1 MLTLRGILTMSIQP
15 MAAARLISASL
26 ICVTAVAAQES
37 RPAAETPPASPQS
50 SHDATEQRP
59 LAPDHSR
66 PLKESDGRTL
76 LWAGG
81 DREGGEDAIWF
92 DMTDALVDPVKFQFG
107 IGKDTI
113 PSIDEPKFATY
124 GSDELAATRITDQTD
139 VIGYVANGVA
149 KAYPLFILDRCE
161 VVNDYFGDDPYAVY
175 W

>member
-1 MLTLRGILTMSIQP
+1 MPIQP

-26 ICVTAVAAQES
+26 LCVTVVAAQDS
-37 RPAAETPPASPQS
+37 RPATEKPPASPAS
-50 SHDATEQRP
+50 SHDATEARSI
-59 LAPDHSR
+59 APDHSR
-66 PLKESDGRTL
+66 PMKTESGKAL

-81 DREGGEDAIWF
+81 DREGGADAIWF
-92 DMTDALVDPVKFQFG
+92 DMTDALVDPAKFQFG

-113 PSIDEPKFATY
+113 PSIDKPKFAAY
-124 GSDELAATRITDQTD
+124 GSAELAATRIGDQTD

-161 VVNDYFGDDPYAVY
+161 VVNDHFGDDPYAVY